1 MQLLI
6 WSFSTPP
13 LVVLGVSSLINA
25 CFALSEVTEG
35 LNATM
40 ASPFF
45 GRRHQFGA
53 GSAALLMPCSVRG
66 YWSIHCALCK
76 REWDPASQSI
86 HMQKPTHPYFFST
99 TTPTNA
105 SISKIDCEIQVGL
118 NMAKKGTLKSFKVRQ
133 NGWEFAF
140 GKSLVKYYPLWNLD
154 PI

>member
-6 WSFSTPP
+6 WSFSTSP

-45 GRRHQFGA
+45 GRQHQFGA
-53 GSAALLMPCSVRG
+53 GAGLLMPCSVRG

-133 NGWEFAF
+133 NEWEFEF

>member
-6 WSFSTPP
+6 WSFSTSP

-35 LNATM
+35 LNAM
-40 ASPFF
+40 AFPFL
-45 GRRHQFGA
+45 GLHINLGQVQ
-53 GSAALLMPCSVRG
+53 LLMPCTVRG
-66 YWSIHCALCK
+66 NWSIHCA
-76 REWDPASQSI
+76 REWDLASQSI

-105 SISKIDCEIQVGL
+105 SISKIDCEIQDGL